1 MKKLLKIVFICILI
15 GACILGGFL
24 AYMTLT
30 KEQPADVISL
40 KVENN
45 QERVLAPD
53 NEFKVTTFNIGY
65 AGLDKDQDFFM
76 DGGKGSGSSSKEQTE
91 TNLKNMLSFLQNENS
106 DFALLQ
112 EVDIKS
118 MRSFDVNG
126 HEFLKKGLPDYASSF
141 GKNYDT
147 KWVPVP
153 ITSPMGYAEAGLSTF
168 SKYKVQT
175 AERFQLPGME
185 PWPKRLFDLDRA
197 IVEHKIPVNNGK
209 FVRLV
214 NLHLSAYD
222 EGGKIRKQQVEYLKD
237 YMNKHYKNGDYV
249 IMGGDWN
256 QLLSDVQLSDPKFV
270 KERPEWLVEL
280 PKDFTDGGFKWAVDP
295 SVMTVRDDVKKYVEG
310 ENFVTIIDGFI
321 VSPNVEIVNVQGK
334 DLKFENSDHNPV
346 SAVFKL
352 K

>member
-1 MKKLLKIVFICILI
+1 MKKFLKIVLICILV
-15 GACILGGFL
+15 GAGIVGGFL
-24 AYMTLT
+24 GYMTLT

-45 QERVLAPD
+45 KERVLEQG

-91 TNLKNMLSFLQNENS
+91 VNLKNMLSFLQSENS
-106 DFALLQ
+106 DFSLLQ

-118 MRSFDVNG
+118 LRSFDINE
-126 HEFLKKGLPDYASSF
+126 HELLKKGLPDYASSF

-175 AERFQLPGME
+175 AKRFQLPGME

-197 IVEHKIPVNNGK
+197 IVEYKIPVNNGK
-209 FVRLV
+209 NVRLV

-222 EGGKIRKQQVEYLKD
+222 EGGKIRKQQVEYLKK
-237 YMNKHYKNGDYV
+237 YMNKHYENGDYV

-256 QLLSDVQLSDPKFV
+256 QLVSNAQLSDPKFV

-280 PKDFTDGGFKWAVDP
+280 PKGFTDGGFKWAVDP

>member
-1 MKKLLKIVFICILI
+1 MKKVLKVILVLI
-15 GACILGGFL
+15 LVGAAILGGFL
-24 AYMTLT
+24 GYMTLT

-45 QERVLAPD
+45 KERVLEQG

-91 TNLKNMLSFLQNENS
+91 VNLKKMLSFLQNENS

-118 MRSFDVNG
+118 LRSFDVNE
-126 HEFLKKGLPDYASSF
+126 HEFLKEGLPDYASSF

-197 IVEHKIPVNNGK
+197 IVEHKIPVSNGK

-222 EGGKIRKQQVEYLKD
+222 EGGKIRKQQVEYLKE

-256 QLLSDVQLSDPKFV
+256 QLVSDVQLSDPKFV

-280 PKDFTDGGFKWAVDP
+280 PKDFTNGGFQWAVDP

-310 ENFVTIIDGFI
+310 ENFVTIIDGCI

>member
-1 MKKLLKIVFICILI
+1 MKKLLKIVLICILV
-15 GACILGGFL
+15 GAGIVGGFL
-24 AYMTLT
+24 GYMTLT
-30 KEQPADVISL
+30 KEQPADVVSL
-40 KVENN
+40 KVGNN
-45 QERVLAPD
+45 KERVLAPD

-91 TNLKNMLSFLQNENS
+91 VNLKNMLSFLQNENS

-222 EGGKIRKQQVEYLKD
+222 EGGKIRKQQVEFLKE

-256 QLLSDVQLSDPKFV
+256 QLLSSAQLSDPKFV

>member
-1 MKKLLKIVFICILI
+1 M
-15 GACILGGFL
+15 
-24 AYMTLT
+24 
-30 KEQPADVISL
+30 
-40 KVENN
+40 
-45 QERVLAPD
+45 
-53 NEFKVTTFNIGY
+53 
-65 AGLDKDQDFFM
+65 
-76 DGGKGSGSSSKEQTE
+76 
-91 TNLKNMLSFLQNENS
+91 
-106 DFALLQ
+106 
-112 EVDIKS
+112 
-118 MRSFDVNG
+118 
-126 HEFLKKGLPDYASSF
+126 PDYVSSF

-153 ITSPMGYAEAGLSTF
+153 ITNPMGYAEAGLSTF
-168 SKYKVQT
+168 SKYTVQE
-175 AERFQLPGME
+175 AKRFQLPGME

-197 IVEHKIPVNNGK
+197 IVEHTIPVNNGK
-209 FVRLV
+209 HVRLV

-222 EGGKIRKQQVEYLKD
+222 EGGKIRKQQVEFLKE

-256 QLLSDVQLSDPKFV
+256 QLVSDVQLSDPKFV

>member
-1 MKKLLKIVFICILI
+1 MKKLLKIVLICILI

-30 KEQPADVISL
+30 REKPADVISL

-45 QERVLAPD
+45 KERVLAPD

-91 TNLKNMLSFLQNENS
+91 VNLKNMLSFLQNENS

-118 MRSFDVNG
+118 LRSFDVNG

-197 IVEHKIPVNNGK
+197 IVEHKIPVSNGK

-222 EGGKIRKQQVEYLKD
+222 EGGKIRKQQVEYLRQ
-237 YMNKHYKNGDYV
+237 YMNKYYEKGDYV

-280 PKDFTDGGFKWAVDP
+280 PKDFTNGGFKWAVDP